1 VIVRVFH
8 IKLQELLQDLW
19 SGTIFGPAIAIL
31 YSIEFQ
37 KRGLPHVHILE
48 WIDKKGNEITPDMI
62 DLWISAEI
70 PNPHEDPL
78 GYVLVAEHMMHGP
91 CGEKNQQCPC
101 MKKGK
106 CSKYYPKEFQNETTF
121 TENGF
126 T

>member
-1 VIVRVFH
+1 M
-8 IKLQELLQDLW
+8 LNDLW
-19 SGTIFGPAIAIL
+19 SGSIFGPAIAIL

-48 WIDKKGNEITPDMI
+48 WIDKKGSEITPDMI

-91 CGEKNQQCPC
+91 CGEKKSKLPLYE
-101 MKKGK
+101 KGK
-106 CSKYYPKEFQNETTF
+106 MF
-121 TENGF
+121 
-126 T
+126 